1 MVQNKLIV
9 FKKVLRLTKLK
20 GVQSGTNMT
29 QRPALKMTI
38 DAKNFLTNFDG
49 LS

>member
-20 GVQSGTNMT
+20 SGTNMT
-29 QRPALKMTI
+29 QKPALKMTI
-38 DAKNFLTNFDG
+38 DAKNILTNFDG